1 MDRILHPSTNCN
13 SWLKKNFENIG
24 EELPECPN
32 CSSLHSFSYK
42 RLDYVYKWDITIP
55 ENWQHGEW
63 DDIHLFQV
71 HVPFPVVKCEKC
83 CEYYRVDTCFIMKG
97 TTLTITAL
105 VFCAY
110 AHECRTSSLVW
121 RKIID
126 RFCKGLER
134 LSHSTVFN
142 AVKKFADLIAEHD
155 LYKKLIFNVPNLA
168 DFESDE
174 ENQPTLKS
182 RYEHTRKRE
191 KHVLSILSL
200 LVVMLENEG
209 SFASTFS
216 RYMEVLQYLLKPHKF
231 SLPIIY
237 RDTS

>member
-1 MDRILHPSTNCN
+1 
-13 SWLKKNFENIG
+13 
-24 EELPECPN
+24 
-32 CSSLHSFSYK
+32 
-42 RLDYVYKWDITIP
+42 
-55 ENWQHGEW
+55 
-63 DDIHLFQV
+63 
-71 HVPFPVVKCEKC
+71 
-83 CEYYRVDTCFIMKG
+83 
-97 TTLTITAL
+97 
-105 VFCAY
+105 
-110 AHECRTSSLVW
+110 
-121 RKIID
+121 
-126 RFCKGLER
+126 
-134 LSHSTVFN
+134 
-142 AVKKFADLIAEHD
+142 VKKFADLIAEHD